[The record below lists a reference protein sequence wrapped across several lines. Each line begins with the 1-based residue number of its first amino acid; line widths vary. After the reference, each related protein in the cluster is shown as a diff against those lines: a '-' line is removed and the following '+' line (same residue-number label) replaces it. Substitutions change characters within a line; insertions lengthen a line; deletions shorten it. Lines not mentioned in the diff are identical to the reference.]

1 MTIKNKIHVLFWV
14 GLVALYS
21 CNGPDLPKTVL
32 EAYADLPDKI
42 DFNKNVKPIL
52 SDKCFICHGPDKA
65 KIKAGLQLHDPEFAY
80 AELKDSPGKFAI
92 KPKKTGK
99 SELVARILS
108 SDPEYVMPSPDSHLT
123 LTDLE
128 KATLIKWI
136 EQGAEYKEHW
146 AFLKPQMP
154 KIPKTKN
161 KALVANPIDN
171 FVLERL
177 QKEQL
182 EPSKKANK
190 EILLR
195 RLSLDLTGLPPS
207 LTDIENFVTD
217 NSPNAYE
224 KQVDRLL
231 ASPRYGE
238 QMALDWM
245 DLSRFADTHGYST
258 DRYRDMSPWRDWVIS
273 AFNKNLNYKDFVT
286 WQLAGDLIENPT
298 QETKL
303 ATAFNRNHPQ
313 NMEGGIVNEEFLVEY
328 AVDRV
333 STAGQA
339 FMGLTVACA
348 RCHDHKYDPVSQKE
362 FYEMT
367 AYFNNLNES
376 GQISFNNAM
385 PVPTLMLT
393 SEEEEK
399 MIQYMEGLIHKKEK
413 EIAEVEN
420 STIASDFLEW
430 SKKNNHRSNLK
441 KQPSN
446 GLIAYYKLDD
456 ERLRNHINPSQSGTM
471 RRENGAGKEVV
482 LTKGKQGKGII
493 FSGDTWLDLK
503 KSAVFGRNDSFSVS
517 VWANIPANLT
527 DGNIF
532 YQGNG
537 AIIFNWRGYHLKI
550 VDNKLE
556 LLMAHTAPDNSI
568 TKISTKGFPRDK
580 WVNFTVTYDGSSK
593 AKGLKVFLDGKE
605 ISMITQIDNLQKDIL
620 FRNGNE
626 PGLQLGGRWRG
637 KGIKNA
643 VVDEIKVY
651 NRELSQLEILQLA
664 ESEDVKNIASKPFSD
679 LDIKE
684 KGLLQSYYTKSISNK
699 TKNQQKELTRIRKS
713 YVDSVE
719 KIKEIMTMRET
730 KTPKPTFVLDRG
742 IYDSPTEEVFPN
754 VPSKVMPMPD
764 SIPKNRLGLAQWLF
778 HEDHPLTSRVA
789 VNRYWQKFFGT
800 GLVKTSE
807 DFGNQGEM
815 PSHPEL
821 LDWLALEFR
830 KMNWDIKAFQKMI
843 VMSNTYQQSSKASD
857 KLLKSDPENRLL
869 ARGPSERLTG
879 EMLRD
884 NALAASGLLS
894 DKIGGKSVKPY
905 QPNGLWKVNG
915 YNYDTGKGED
925 LYRRSL
931 YTIWKRSVP
940 HPTIATFDTPAR
952 DVCTSRR
959 QETNTPL
966 QALVLLNDPIYI
978 ETARVLG
985 NEITSFDSIEK
996 GITTIFRKLTGRSIT
1011 DNELTLLYDLQKHE
1025 YKKFKDNPSKTKGW
1039 MNTGAF
1045 EIKHKKDAA
1054 LVAANAVVASTI
1066 INSDASITKR

>member
-1 MTIKNKIHVLFWV
+1 MRKKINIFFWV
-14 GLVALYS
+14 GLITLCS
-21 CNGPDLPKTVL
+21 CNGPDLPETVL
-32 EAYADLPDKI
+32 EAYAKLPEKI
-42 DFNKNVKPIL
+42 DFNKDVKPIL

-65 KIKAGLQLHDPEFAY
+65 KIKAGLQLHTPDFVY

-92 KPKKTGK
+92 KPKNIGK
-99 SELVARILS
+99 SELVARILTN
-108 SDPEYVMPSPDSHLT
+108 DPEYVMPEPDSHLT
-123 LTDLE
+123 LTDTE
-128 KATLIKWI
+128 KAMLVKWI

-146 AFLKPQMP
+146 AFLKPEMP
-154 KIPKTKN
+154 KIPN
-161 KALVANPIDN
+161 VENSELVVNPIDN
-171 FVLERL
+171 FIVDRL
-177 QKEQL
+177 KKEELQ
-182 EPSKKANK
+182 PSPKANK

-207 LTDIENFVTD
+207 LSEIESFVNDT
-217 NSPNAYE
+217 SPNAYE

-231 ASPRYGE
+231 TSLHFGE

-333 STAGQA
+333 STTGEV
-339 FMGLTVACA
+339 FMGLSVACA
-348 RCHDHKYDPVSQKE
+348 RCHDHKYDPISQKE

-376 GQISFNNAM
+376 GQISFNSAM

-393 SEEEEK
+393 TKEEEE
-399 MIQYMEGLIHKKEK
+399 MIQYMETLIHQKEK
-413 EIAEVEN
+413 EITAIEKNAV
-420 STIASDFLEW
+420 ASNFEEW
-430 SKKNNHRSNLK
+430 AKNNSHQSALK
-441 KQPSN
+441 KEPKN
-446 GLIAYYKLDD
+446 GLQAYYKLDD
-456 ERLRNHINPSQSGTM
+456 KKLGNELNPSQKGTM
-471 RRENGAGKEVV
+471 KRENGAGKEVH
-482 LTKGKQGKGII
+482 LAKGKEGKGVK
-493 FSGDTWLDLK
+493 FTGDTWLDLK
-503 KSAVFGRNDSFSVS
+503 KSAVFGRNDAFTVS
-517 VWANIPANLT
+517 IWANIPANLT
-527 DGNIF
+527 DGNIL
-532 YQGNG
+532 YQGDG
-537 AIIFNWRGYHLKI
+537 AILYNWRGYHLKI

-568 TKISTKGFPRDK
+568 TKISNTDFPRDK
-580 WVNFTVTYDGSSK
+580 WVNFTVRYDGSSK
-593 AKGLKVFLDGKE
+593 AKGLSVFLDGKE
-605 ISMITQIDNLQKDIL
+605 MPMTTKIDNLYKDIL

-637 KGIKNA
+637 KGIKDA

-651 NRELSQLEILQLA
+651 NRDLSELEILQLA
-664 ESEDVKNIASKPFSD
+664 ESEEIKNIVSKTYASFTVHE
-679 LDIKE
+679 KE
-684 KGLLQSYYTKSISNK
+684 LLQSFYTKSISNK
-699 TKNQQKELTRIRKS
+699 TIRKRKELAKIRKS

-719 KIKEIMTMRET
+719 KIKEVMTMKET
-730 KTPKPTFVLDRG
+730 ETPRQTYILDRG
-742 IYDSPTEEVFPN
+742 IYDAPTDEVFPN
-754 VPSKVMPMPD
+754 IPNKILPMPKD
-764 SIPKNRLGLAQWLF
+764 LPKNRLGFAQWLF

-821 LDWLALEFR
+821 LDWLALEFL
-830 KMNWDIKAFQKMI
+830 KMNWDIKAFQKII

-857 KLLKSDPENRLL
+857 KLLEIDSENRLL

-894 DKIGGKSVKPY
+894 DKIGGKSVNPY
-905 QPNGLWKVNG
+905 QPKGLWKVNG
-915 YNYDTGKGED
+915 YNYNTSKGEN

-959 QETNTPL
+959 QATNTPL
-966 QALVLLNDPIYI
+966 QALVLMNDPIYI
-978 ETARVLG
+978 EAARVLG
-985 NEITSFDSIEK
+985 NEMTNFDSTEK
-996 GITTIFRKLTGRSIT
+996 GISSIFKKLTGRSIT
-1011 DNELTLLYDLQKHE
+1011 KQELALLSVLQKEE
-1025 YKKFKDNPSKTKGW
+1025 YGKFKENPSKTNGW
-1039 MNTGAF
+1039 INTGAF
-1045 EIKHKKDAA
+1045 RIDDKNDEA
-1054 LVAANAVVASTI
+1054 LIAANAVVASTI
-1066 INSDASITKR
+1066 INGDASITKR